1 VLLVQWLYRLDSVL
15 AAAIGGILQAVFQFI
30 VLAIAF
36 T

>member
-1 VLLVQWLYRLDSVL
+1 MYRLDSIL
-15 AAAIGGILQAVFQFI
+15 PAAVGGVLQAVFQFI